1 MNRTTLYRLNKTNF
15 KMKKIVTIALAAI
28 MMLAGT
34 NAFAQLSV
42 GAGYLNSTLN
52 KSYNGTALD
61 PETSNGF
68 YVGGSY
74 NIHLVKGLGVAPG
87 IYYSMLAGKS
97 KTTYGGFTLADHT
110 FTEHAI
116 NVPVNFNYG
125 IDLRD
130 VKFLV
135 FAGPTFQYALSSQY
149 KGQVLGVDHVV
160 DSFKDMN
167 HSPFNIYLGGG
178 LGAELAEKLQIT
190 VGFDYGLMNISKA
203 DKTVAHRYNIK
214 LGVAY
219 LF

>member
-1 MNRTTLYRLNKTNF
+1 
-15 KMKKIVTIALAAI
+15 MKKIVTIALAAV

-34 NAFAQLSV
+34 SAFAQLSV

-52 KSYNGTALD
+52 KSYDGTALD
-61 PETSNGF
+61 PEASNGF
-68 YVGGSY
+68 YAGGSY
-74 NIHLVKGLGVAPG
+74 NINLFKGLGVAPG
-87 IYYSMLAGKS
+87 VYYSMLTGKS
-97 KTTYGGFTLADHT
+97 KTTYAGFTLTDHT

-135 FAGPTFQYALSSQY
+135 FAGPTFQYAIASGY
-149 KGQVLGVDHVV
+149 KGKVLNMDHSV
-160 DSFKDMN
+160 DSFKDLE
-167 HSPFNIYLGGG
+167 HTPFNVYLGGG

>member
-1 MNRTTLYRLNKTNF
+1 
-15 KMKKIVTIALAAI
+15 MKKIVTIALAAV

-52 KSYNGTALD
+52 KSNNGTALA

-87 IYYSMLAGKS
+87 IYYSMIGS
-97 KTTYGGFTLADHT
+97 KQTNSYGALGSLTGN
-110 FTEHAI
+110 FTEHAV

-125 IDLRD
+125 FDLRD

-135 FAGPTFQYALSSQY
+135 FAGPTFQYGLSSKVKYDVSGIAANLLKAAGLSSTGVLDNY
-149 KGQVLGVDHVV
+149 KENVY
-160 DSFKDMN
+160 
-167 HSPFNIYLGGG
+167 SPFNIYLGGG